1 MLVLYEFVKSKDNKI
16 VDEINIF
23 DSDRPDAIKEFL
35 KRKRNIDVSITS
47 IKYSI
52 SKDYVIKNNFKAIK
66 IKED

>member
-23 DSDRPDAIKEFL
+23 DSDRPDAINEFL

-52 SKDYVIKNNFKAIK
+52 SKDYVIKNNFKVIK